1 MREKKEPFI
10 LGLNK
15 ESNVKHYH
23 CPIDQ
28 GARMLA
34 YPGEE
39 GLYQCPICGMISNPS
54 EVKADTR
61 ITSKFAVTQ
70 GKQIASGH
78 NRCQGQKRYYD
89 KAGHEINP
97 NDKDVLF
104 DLAQGRTIEYYST
117 TEDINAKEPKRIFTR
132 R

>member
-1 MREKKEPFI
+1 MREKKEPFV

-15 ESNVKHYH
+15 ESNVKYYH

-78 NRCQGQKRYYD
+78 NRSQGQKRYYD

-97 NDKDVLF
+97 NDKDIMY
-104 DLAQGRTIEYYST
+104 DLAQGHTIEYYHT